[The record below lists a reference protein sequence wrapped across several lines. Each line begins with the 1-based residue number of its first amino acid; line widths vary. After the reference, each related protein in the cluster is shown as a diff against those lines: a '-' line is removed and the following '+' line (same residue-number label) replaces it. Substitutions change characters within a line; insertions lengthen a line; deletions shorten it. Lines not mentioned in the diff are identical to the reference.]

1 MEAEE
6 EAITHTLERR
16 LEMVSQAW
24 HTVTIAA
31 AIHYSLFAKIYFL
44 ALHCISFSPCIPQA
58 SQEQEAVVG
67 KLYSEKIALENHLEA
82 EQELIMNKLQ
92 KQVGAYALWRLPC
105 SGALPL
111 ACGRVFSSRSRWG
124 HMP

>member
-67 KLYSEKIALENHLEA
+67 KLH
-82 EQELIMNKLQ
+82 
-92 KQVGAYALWRLPC
+92 KQVRAGPCVWQNQVPILVQVERIRALFL
-105 SGALPL
+105 
-111 ACGRVFSSRSRWG
+111 
-124 HMP
+124 

>member
-31 AIHYSLFAKIYFL
+31 AIHYSLFAKIYLSRPALHIFL
-44 ALHCISFSPCIPQA
+44 ALHPS
-58 SQEQEAVVG
+58 G
-67 KLYSEKIALENHLEA
+67 L
-82 EQELIMNKLQ
+82 
-92 KQVGAYALWRLPC
+92 
-105 SGALPL
+105 SGAG
-111 ACGRVFSSRSRWG
+111 GRSG
-124 HMP
+124 QAA